1 MRTWIIACCIC
12 IFCFFLP
19 LQCFIIG
26 DNLGFGVQGAVFQY
40 QMTLQGNSLIPITS
54 QLRYVTSGIYSGKSA
69 LSVVIWTLGTVV
81 LTATTILSLI
91 HWNLLPH
98 SRLKIIIAG
107 LVSASI
113 FYLGSCAATYGLFL
127 SGPAGISLPI
137 GVVILIMFTIFLY
150 SYQNLFF
157 SNDGSP

>member
-1 MRTWIIACCIC
+1 MRTWIIASCLC

-26 DNLGFGVQGAVFQY
+26 DNLGLGIQGAVFRY
-40 QMTLQGNSLIPITS
+40 QMNVHGNSLIPITRE
-54 QLRYVTSGIYSGKSA
+54 LGYVTSGIYSGKSA
-69 LSVVIWTLGTVV
+69 LSVVLWTLGTVV
-81 LTATTILSLI
+81 LAATTILSLV

-98 SRLKIIIAG
+98 SRLRIILLG

-113 FYLGSCAATYGLFL
+113 LYLVSCVALYGLFL
-127 SGPAGISLPI
+127 SDSAGISLPI

-150 SYQNLFF
+150 SYQHLFF
-157 SNDGSP
+157 SHD